1 MNKLLH
7 LFQLYYKAAIR
18 TVYFI
23 IAIAAIVLALP
34 NEGKFKYEFQKGK
47 AWMHD
52 DLVAPFDFSIYK
64 TDTELISE
72 RNALLNN
79 FKPFFKVDSS
89 SATKAIK
96 AFRTDF
102 ANKWTEEYADI
113 EPNQKLI
120 DDFEAHIQF
129 VHSKGIINPDEN
141 PDVKDKVFGGVTLL
155 YDNVALETPFY
166 ELYTVSK
173 AQSYLKD
180 KAENFNK
187 PNNKRIYRVLK
198 SLPFYMY
205 VRPNLSYD
213 LQTTKKVKEDMLE
226 NLSQTKGLVYSG
238 ERIVSRGEIINS
250 ELYQILFSLK
260 REYESRLSHSGNSNL
275 VLLGQFLLVSII
287 FIALFLFLY
296 NFRREILTHDS
307 KIFFILLLV
316 TSMTIV
322 SSLLLKR
329 NLISVYVIPFAIVPI
344 FIRTFYDSS
353 LALFIHLITVFL
365 VGFFVPNSF
374 EFVFMHFIAGVIAI
388 ISLTRVYRRS
398 KLFLAVAYIF
408 LSYMVV
414 YTTIVFIQE
423 GTLLRINPQT
433 LAWFAGNALLL
444 LASYQLI
451 YLFEKVFGFLSDTTL
466 MELSDTNQD
475 LLRKLAEV
483 APGTFQHSLQ
493 VANLAESAIH
503 KIGGNPLL
511 VRAGAL
517 YHDTGKM
524 DNPYYFI
531 ENQSPDFN
539 PHESLDFDESA
550 EIIISHVTDGV
561 KVAKKH
567 RLPEQIIDF
576 IRTHH
581 GTTKVQYFY
590 RLFKD
595 KFPEAKEQLDSFS
608 YPGPRPFSKETAVVM
623 MADSVE
629 AASRALKSITV
640 KTIDD
645 LVEGI
650 INHQQAEG
658 QFNEANITFRDISEI
673 KQIFKK
679 KLQNIYHARIE
690 YPKEAAD

>member
-7 LFQLYYKAAIR
+7 LFQLYYKASIR
-18 TVYFI
+18 TIYFI
-23 IAIAAIVLALP
+23 IAIVAIVLTLP

-72 RNALLNN
+72 RNAILNS
-79 FKPFFKVDSS
+79 FKPFFRVDSS

-96 AFRTDF
+96 AFRNDF
-102 ANKWTEEYADI
+102 ANKWAEEYADF

-120 DDFEAHIQF
+120 DEFEVHIQF
-129 VHSKGIINPDEN
+129 IHTKGIINPDEN
-141 PDVKDKVFGGVTLL
+141 PDVKDKVFGGITLL
-155 YDNVALETPFY
+155 YDNIALETPFD

-173 AQSYLKD
+173 AQNYLKD
-180 KAENFNK
+180 KVDDFNK
-187 PNNKRIYRVLK
+187 PNSKRIYGVLK
-198 SLPFYMY
+198 TLPFYSY

-213 LQTTKKVKEDMLE
+213 LQTTKKVREDMLE

-344 FIRTFYDSS
+344 FIRTFYDSR

-408 LSYMVV
+408 LSYTVV

-423 GTLLRINPQT
+423 
-433 LAWFAGNALLL
+433 
-444 LASYQLI
+444 
-451 YLFEKVFGFLSDTTL
+451 
-466 MELSDTNQD
+466 
-475 LLRKLAEV
+475 
-483 APGTFQHSLQ
+483 
-493 VANLAESAIH
+493 
-503 KIGGNPLL
+503 
-511 VRAGAL
+511 
-517 YHDTGKM
+517 
-524 DNPYYFI
+524 
-531 ENQSPDFN
+531 
-539 PHESLDFDESA
+539 
-550 EIIISHVTDGV
+550 
-561 KVAKKH
+561 
-567 RLPEQIIDF
+567 
-576 IRTHH
+576 
-581 GTTKVQYFY
+581 
-590 RLFKD
+590 
-595 KFPEAKEQLDSFS
+595 
-608 YPGPRPFSKETAVVM
+608 
-623 MADSVE
+623 
-629 AASRALKSITV
+629 
-640 KTIDD
+640 
-645 LVEGI
+645 
-650 INHQQAEG
+650 
-658 QFNEANITFRDISEI
+658 
-673 KQIFKK
+673 
-679 KLQNIYHARIE
+679 
-690 YPKEAAD
+690 